1 MKLKIGTRGSKLA
14 LTQTNLI
21 IDKLKKIDNTLD
33 IEIKIIKTKGDII
46 LDKAL
51 DKIGDKGLFVK
62 EIENELLNEEIDLAV
77 HSMKDMPSVQPQGL
91 KLESAFEREDYRDIL
106 ITKEG
111 IKSLDDIPKN
121 AKIGTGS
128 KRRKYQLLDRR
139 NDLQMIPI
147 RGNVETRIRKIEE
160 LNLFGVILAYAG
172 VKRLDLHKELEDKI
186 YAFNEDEM
194 IPAPAQGILGIE
206 YKEDRKDIQN
216 LVENIIDEKNKIM
229 CDAERSY
236 LKGLDGSCHI
246 PMGAIAKVDD
256 NKLTIKAVYGL
267 SDGSKLIK
275 KEIQGNIED
284 AKILGQKLANLIKE
298 EL

>member
-139 NDLQMIPI
+139 KDLQMIPI

-172 VKRLDLHKELEDKI
+172 VKRLNLHKELEDKI

>member
-77 HSMKDMPSVQPQGL
+77 HSMKDMPSVQPIGL

-128 KRRKYQLLDRR
+128 KRRKYQLLDVR
-139 NDLQMIPI
+139 NDLMMVPI
-147 RGNVETRIRKIEE
+147 RGNVETRIRKIKE

-172 VKRLDLHKELEDKI
+172 VKRLNLDKELKDKI
-186 YAFNEDEM
+186 YAFKEDEM

-216 LVENIIDEKNKIM
+216 LVKSIIDKNNKIM

-246 PMGAIAKVDD
+246 PMGAIAKINDS
-256 NKLTIKAVYGL
+256 KLTIKAVYGI

-284 AKILGQKLANLIKE
+284 AKILGEKLANLIKE

>member
-91 KLESAFEREDYRDIL
+91 KLVSAFEREDYRDIL

-111 IKSLDDIPKN
+111 IMSLDDIPKN

-139 NDLQMIPI
+139 NDLVMVPI
-147 RGNVETRIRKIEE
+147 RGNVETRIRKIKE

-172 VKRLDLHKELEDKI
+172 VKRLNLDKELKDKI
-186 YAFNEDEM
+186 YAFDEDEM
-194 IPAPAQGILGIE
+194 IPAPAQGILGLE
-206 YKEDRKDIQN
+206 YKENRKDIQD
-216 LVENIIDEKNKIM
+216 LVQNIIDKENKIM

-246 PMGAIAKVDD
+246 PMGAIAKVNGD
-256 NKLTIKAVYGL
+256 KISIKGVYGL

-275 KEIQGNIED
+275 KEIQGQAKD
-284 AKILGQKLANLIKE
+284 AKSLGEKLANLIKE

>member
-77 HSMKDMPSVQPQGL
+77 HSMKDMPSVQPIGL

-128 KRRKYQLLDRR
+128 KRRKYQLLDVR

-147 RGNVETRIRKIEE
+147 RGNVETRIRKIKE

-172 VKRLDLHKELEDKI
+172 VKRLNLAKELEDKI
-186 YAFNEDEM
+186 YAFKEDEM

-216 LVENIIDEKNKIM
+216 LVKSIVDKNNKIM

-246 PMGAIAKVDD
+246 PMGAIATVDD

-284 AKILGQKLANLIKE
+284 AKILGEKLANLIKE

>member
-172 VKRLDLHKELEDKI
+172 VKRLNLHKELEDKI